1 MMGAD
6 VVMDTGSGAY
16 IYGALLVP
24 LPNGTIPTIP
34 TAKLNGS
41 GLSYP
46 VATYSI
52 DGVVGKSLNG
62 NPA

>member
-1 MMGAD
+1 MLGTD
-6 VVMDTGSGAY
+6 FVMDAGSGAY

-34 TAKLNGS
+34 TAKINGT

-52 DGVVGKSLNG
+52 DGTVGKSFSG
-62 NPA
+62 NPV